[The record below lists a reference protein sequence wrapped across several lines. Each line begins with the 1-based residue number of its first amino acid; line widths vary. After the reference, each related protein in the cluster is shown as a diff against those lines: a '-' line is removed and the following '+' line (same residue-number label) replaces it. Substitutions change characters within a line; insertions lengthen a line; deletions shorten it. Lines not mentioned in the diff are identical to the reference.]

1 MFSSQLI
8 FAIFTISNKGND
20 IILTLAYDLWDWH
33 LEGIGK
39 VTQDGEDDNTAKHAG
54 QEVTDCQ
61 DDPVT
66 EKVKITRL
74 GDHLR
79 SGWPL
84 HCKGQNHKVRRS
96 LKVRMAPNHCKG
108 HNHKVRRSL
117 KVRMA
122 PNHCKGHNHKVTQW
136 AKFVGSTSG

>member
-1 MFSSQLI
+1 MFLSQLTI
-8 FAIFTISNKGND
+8 AIFPILNKDKD

-66 EKVKITRL
+66 ENVKITRL

-84 HCKGQNHKVRRS
+84 ITVKVIITRLPSGQNS
-96 LKVRMAPNHCKG
+96 LDQRQADGQP
-108 HNHKVRRSL
+108 
-117 KVRMA
+117 
-122 PNHCKGHNHKVTQW
+122 
-136 AKFVGSTSG
+136 